1 MSGLVISGDI
11 SGTVTISAPV
21 NANNV
26 SITLPNTSG
35 TMSTTDSSGNLY
47 ISNTVYQKGVAVP
60 TLVTL
65 LTYQM
70 AL

>member
-1 MSGLVISGDI
+1 MSGLVISGDV

-35 TMSTTDSSGNLY
+35 TMSTTDTFGNLNVA
-47 ISNTVYQKGVAVP
+47 NTVYQNGVAVP